1 MRRAWTMTSVLAVA
15 VATFGVAL
23 WARQEL
29 PEGPGQAT
37 TQKLCASN
45 CHGAE
50 RLIAEHRSKSQWL
63 ETIETMKHEGAKG
76 TDEEFKATI
85 SYLIAKFGIQ
95 TKINKATARQ
105 IDDALELEPGQAE
118 AIVKYREANG
128 PFADFDALLKVPGLD
143 AKKLTEQKA
152 NIAF

>member
-1 MRRAWTMTSVLAVA
+1 MRRSLTLSGAFVIAVT
-15 VATFGVAL
+15 TFGAAL

-37 TQKLCASN
+37 TLKLCASN

-76 TDEEFKATI
+76 TDDEFKSTI

-118 AIVKYREANG
+118 AIVKYRDANG